1 MMDHNCQLY
10 STYLQIFEKE
20 LATAMGCT
28 EPIAV
33 AYCAAKAR
41 ETLGRMPERVIVEVS
56 GNIIKNVKS
65 VVVPNTDG
73 RRGISVAAAVGIVAG
88 DASRELEVIS
98 SVTEKQRE
106 ELASYLENTD
116 ISVVPAKTDLVLDI
130 RIYVYAG
137 DDEAVVRIKNHHTG
151 IALIM
156 HNGEVLYDA
165 EPVNPA
171 DAGTLDYAALSMK
184 DIYDFATTVDIAD
197 VKELLDHQIK
207 CNTAIA
213 EEGMKNSYG
222 ANVGKVLLRSYGDN
236 VQTRARAMAAAG
248 SDARMSGCEMPVV
261 INSGSGNQGITVSV
275 PVIEYAKEWNSTDEK
290 LYRALVLSNLIA
302 IHLKKGM
309 GRLSAFCGAVSA
321 ATAAGAA
328 IAYLGGGDL
337 KVVNHTLVNSL
348 AIASGIVCDGAK
360 ASCAAKIASS
370 LDAALTGYYM
380 YKEGQQFYANDGI
393 IFKGVENTIDS
404 VSEMVRDGMK
414 STDDKIIEIMTRC

>member
-1 MMDHNCQLY
+1 MDCNCLLY
-10 STYLQIFEKE
+10 STYLQILEKE

-41 ETLGRMPERVIVEVS
+41 ETLGKMPERVIVEVS

-73 RRGISVAAAVGIVAG
+73 RRGLSAAAAVGIVAG

-98 SVTEKQRE
+98 SVTDAQRE
-106 ELASYLENTD
+106 ELARFLENTE

-137 DDEAVVRIKNHHTG
+137 DDEAIVRIKNHHTG
-151 IALIM
+151 VALIM
-156 HNGEVLYDA
+156 HNGEVIYDA

-171 DAGTLDYAALSMK
+171 ETGNLDYGALSVK

-197 VKELLDHQIK
+197 IRELLDHQIK

-222 ANVGKVLLRSYGDN
+222 ANVGKVLLRTYGDN

-261 INSGSGNQGITVSV
+261 INSGSGNQGLTVSL
-275 PVIEYAKEWNSTDEK
+275 PVIEYAKEWNSSQES
-290 LYRALVLSNLIA
+290 LYRALVLSNLVA

-328 IAYLGGGDL
+328 ISYLGGGDL

-360 ASCAAKIASS
+360 ASCAAKIASA

-414 STDDKIIEIMTRC
+414 GTDDKIIEIMTRC

>member
-1 MMDHNCQLY
+1 MDCNCQLY
-10 STYLQIFEKE
+10 STYLQILEKE

-41 ETLGRMPERVIVEVS
+41 ETLGKMPERVIVEVS

-65 VVVPNTDG
+65 VVVPNTGGG
-73 RRGISVAAAVGIVAG
+73 RGLSVAAAVGIVAG

-98 SVTEKQRE
+98 SVTDEQRI
-106 ELASYLENTD
+106 ELARFLESTE
-116 ISVVPAKTDLVLDI
+116 ITVVPAKTDLVLDI

-171 DAGTLDYAALSMK
+171 ESGTLDYSALSMK

-222 ANVGKVLLRSYGDN
+222 ANVGKVLLRAYGDN

-275 PVIEYAKEWNSTDEK
+275 PVIEYAKEWKTSRDR

-328 IAYLGGGDL
+328 ISYLGGGDL

-380 YKEGQQFYANDGI
+380 YMEGQQFYANDGI

-414 STDDKIIEIMTRC
+414 GTDDKIIELMTRC

>member
-1 MMDHNCQLY
+1 MDCNCQLY
-10 STYLQIFEKE
+10 STYLQILEKE

-73 RRGISVAAAVGIVAG
+73 RRGLAVAAAVGIVAG

-98 SVTEKQRE
+98 SVTDTQRI
-106 ELASYLENTD
+106 ELARFLENTE

-137 DDEAVVRIKNHHTG
+137 DDEAIVRIKNHHTG

-171 DAGTLDYAALSMK
+171 ETGELDYSALSVK
-184 DIYDFATTVDIAD
+184 EIYDFATTVDIAD

-213 EEGMKNSYG
+213 EEGIKNSYG
-222 ANVGKVLLRSYGDN
+222 ANVGKVLLHAYGDN

-275 PVIEYAKEWNSTDEK
+275 PVIEYAKEWNSTPES

-414 STDDKIIEIMTRC
+414 GTDDKIIELMTRC